1 MSDEREQAIEA
12 SGDTAIALA
21 ERLRRIGI
29 DGLKR
34 ARIDRSID
42 EDWCR
47 DEIAAADYITRSE
60 SVLQAELDA
69 ARDAVRWL
77 MEDSTNDELAS
88 LDNDDVPVVL
98 REAMGREIQRRYDLG
113 MPRPA
118 PKRCEGTLGTRAYWM
133 GVDQYDP
140 CQCRLDNGHE
150 GPHWCEHLDEPDPRL
165 ASGDDVQARP
175 PEVTT

>member
-69 ARDAVRWL
+69 AR
-77 MEDSTNDELAS
+77 EEAS
-88 LDNDDVPVVL
+88 LL
-98 REAMGREIQRRYDLG
+98 RFGLRRLATWMDLDPDWPG
-113 MPRPA
+113 FDEDLAGNFPDAADIAPA
-118 PKRCEGTLGTRAYWM
+118 IRNAFG
-133 GVDQYDP
+133 
-140 CQCRLDNGHE
+140 
-150 GPHWCEHLDEPDPRL
+150 L